1 MGSARW
7 LGQSIGVGHAR
18 REKEVVLGL
27 PEWAAELEGG
37 SWPLGIGRGEG
48 KGAAWDL
55 AGPRGK
61 ASLLGQKR
69 ERGVRF
75 YFFSFTSKPF
85 FYFICKSNLN
95 HFKFSIKTT
104 QPNK

>member
-37 SWPLGIGRGEG
+37 SWPLGIGMGEG
-48 KGAAWDL
+48 KGARV
-55 AGPRGK
+55 GFG
-61 ASLLGQKR
+61 
-69 ERGVRF
+69 
-75 YFFSFTSKPF
+75 
-85 FYFICKSNLN
+85 
-95 HFKFSIKTT
+95 
-104 QPNK
+104 